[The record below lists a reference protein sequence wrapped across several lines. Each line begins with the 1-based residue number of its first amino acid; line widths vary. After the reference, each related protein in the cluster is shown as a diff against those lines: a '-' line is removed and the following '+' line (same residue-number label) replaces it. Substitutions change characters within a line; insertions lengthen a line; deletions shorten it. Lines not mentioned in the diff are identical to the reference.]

1 MDAVIWVEASF
12 SIRFDESTEAGKDIL
27 SLANT
32 PGLEQDSFQN
42 QLVWERIK
50 VELPKFL
57 NQCIVTKHYDDGDI
71 PF

>member
-1 MDAVIWVEASF
+1 MDGVIWVEVSLN
-12 SIRFDESTEAGKDIL
+12 IRFDESTEAGKEIL

-32 PGLEQDSFQN
+32 PGLEQDSFQK

-50 VELPKFL
+50 GELPKFL
-57 NQCIVTKHYDDGDI
+57 SQCIVTRHYFDDDI